1 MSTAIHASM
10 EQLYMPP
17 TSVHGREKDCTKGTG
32 LSGPTRFVDEVIAM
46 HDCVWSLHGDD
57 ARASTALHHET
68 TARRRAALMHHA
80 RAW

>member
-46 HDCVWSLHGDD
+46 HDCTCMALGSQAQRNSTLQKLH
-57 ARASTALHHET
+57 AN
-68 TARRRAALMHHA
+68 
-80 RAW
+80 